1 MNKGEDSTKDTKEE
15 EVNKIQKK
23 KRTQFKPRGASRTFN
38 RPPPTNF
45 TRRTA
50 QCYRCGRSG
59 QYGKECQITRDA
71 ICRKCGKSGHFAKVC
86 KTKQFTT
93 GKINALN
100 KYFEEECDQ
109 EIFTLSGKDDAI
121 ISIEI
126 EGQPIHFLI
135 DSCSSINAIDKQ
147 TFGKLKT
154 RKSMLEKTTTKLF
167 PYGSSKPIPLIGKTK
182 MNATV
187 NNETCAI
194 EFHVIAGNGKPL
206 LGRKSATE
214 LGLLHIGS
222 VNCMRKQQPI
232 KS

>member
-1 MNKGEDSTKDTKEE
+1 M
-15 EVNKIQKK
+15 
-23 KRTQFKPRGASRTFN
+23 
-38 RPPPTNF
+38 
-45 TRRTA
+45 
-50 QCYRCGRSG
+50 
-59 QYGKECQITRDA
+59 
-71 ICRKCGKSGHFAKVC
+71 
-86 KTKQFTT
+86 
-93 GKINALN
+93 N

-147 TFGKLKT
+147 TFEKLKT